1 MVYLLLHP
9 TANNNNNN
17 ILCAFEASL
26 IKTVLALVLAGLG
39 VLDLVDLCSA
49 N

>member
-1 MVYLLLHP
+1 MVYLSLHP
-9 TANNNNNN
+9 TANNNN